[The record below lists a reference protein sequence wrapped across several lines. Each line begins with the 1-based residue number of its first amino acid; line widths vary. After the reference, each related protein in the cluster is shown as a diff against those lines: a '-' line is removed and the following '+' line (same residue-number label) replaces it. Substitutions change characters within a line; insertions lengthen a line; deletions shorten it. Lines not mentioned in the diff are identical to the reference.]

1 MFAQAKL
8 IVLFGVVAVV
18 MGGYAYIQSL
28 KADLAVSEANNATLN
43 TAVEQQREAISQIQ
57 RDVRESQRLNR
68 ELDTTVKLQNRDVE
82 NLRDKLQSKT
92 DAEGNR
98 ITIGALAVKKTAVME
113 KKINQGTDNAYRCME
128 IASGSPLTEQEKNAT
143 KKSEINPECPSIANP
158 NYQP

>member
-98 ITIGALAVKKTAVME
+98 VTIGALAVKKTAVME